1 MSIKRYLGPLCCV
14 LIALSGVTVFG
25 QQVEIHPYLGGFFP
39 STTNEEI
46 GRFRNE
52 GIYGVKAGVLASP
65 GIEVGGHFGYINHLE
80 IKPGPGFFERLD
92 PSDRSA
98 VRGLLWEATM
108 DYNFNN
114 AEPFGPR
121 VLPYIGFGLGGL
133 TANVRPTPN
142 GDRTIMLS
150 GGSSVL
156 NANGEPT
163 RDIVLENN
171 DTFFMVSYGGGVK
184 ALRLWG
190 PVGLRGEIKGRT
202 MPNVFGK
209 QTTWPEVTGGLTF
222 SWGER

>member
-1 MSIKRYLGPLCCV
+1 MNIKGQLALLFCV
-14 LIALSGVTVFG
+14 LLALPCLAAYG
-25 QQVEIHPYLGGFFP
+25 QQIEIHPYLGGFFP

-52 GIYGVKAGVLASP
+52 GIYGVKAGVLATP
-65 GIEVGGHFGYINHLE
+65 GIEVGGHFGYINHFE
-80 IKPGPGFFERLD
+80 IRPGSGFFERLD

-98 VRGLLWEATM
+98 VRGLLWEGTL

-114 AEPFGPR
+114 SHPFGAR
-121 VLPYIGFGLGGL
+121 VLPYLGVGLGGL

-142 GDRTIMLS
+142 GSRSIFLS
-150 GGSSVL
+150 SGSSIL
-156 NANGEPT
+156 NANGTPT

-171 DTFFMVSYGGGVK
+171 DTFFMFSYGGGVK

-190 PVGLRGEIKGRT
+190 PVGLRGEVKGRT

-209 QTTWPEVTGGLTF
+209 QTSWPEVTGGVTF